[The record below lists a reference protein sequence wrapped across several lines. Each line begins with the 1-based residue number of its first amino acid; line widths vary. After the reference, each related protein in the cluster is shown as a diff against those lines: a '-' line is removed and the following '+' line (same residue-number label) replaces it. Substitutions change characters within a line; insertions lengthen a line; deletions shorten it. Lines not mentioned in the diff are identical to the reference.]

1 MEDKSINKEDEQLLD
16 ALFEMMELLQRPLR
30 KWEKEREKR
39 RALLKSNY
47 SNVGKIITYHLVIEN
62 QLNLELYRCFGF
74 TEEKL
79 EKLRLRFIQKLE
91 LVPSTLPF
99 FDFVVKGIKELN
111 FIRNKIAHNLNK
123 EITTDMIPEMSFVVR
138 TLNHKRIE
146 HLSVEER
153 IEYFTIYCLGVF
165 SLNDRK
171 VTVAWEKFEKKY
183 PPFAQLLKEGF
194 SSNLNSLTRKKE

>member
-1 MEDKSINKEDEQLLD
+1 MEDKLINKEDGEMLD
-16 ALFEMMELLQRPLR
+16 AFLDMIAMLQRPLR

-39 RALLKSNY
+39 RALLNSNY

-62 QLNLELYRCFGF
+62 QLNLELYRCFGL

-91 LVPSTLPF
+91 LIPSTLAF

-111 FIRNKIAHNLNK
+111 SIRNKIAHNLNK
-123 EITTDMIPEMSFVVR
+123 EITTDMIPEISFVVR
-138 TLNHKRIE
+138 TLNHKGVE
-146 HLSVEER
+146 DLSVEER

-165 SLNDRK
+165 SLNDKK

-183 PPFAQLLKEGF
+183 PPFAQVLKNGL